1 MYIHWRARDNRSK
14 WETEGERGGGATKTR
29 TVFPS
34 WLISTRFRIRTR
46 RRLDRSCHLDSRLD
60 GKPVVISIFHFA
72 RATRASRPPFPSQ
85 RLITTKRRFPFPPT
99 QNFASSWSSLIPRQF
114 FYLIGRLAARQV
126 AKLLKAVIN
135 DSTKLSSFASDKNL
149 LRPETGNRASG
160 SDSCKSLQ
168 DRSEVCGYIG
178 DNVVQR
184 GVVASRGEERD
195 RVEKEI
201 YGNR

>member
-99 QNFASSWSSLIPRQF
+99 QNFASLLVRPF
-114 FYLIGRLAARQV
+114 FNPAPIFL
-126 AKLLKAVIN
+126 
-135 DSTKLSSFASDKNL
+135 F
-149 LRPETGNRASG
+149 
-160 SDSCKSLQ
+160 
-168 DRSEVCGYIG
+168 DRSISRATNRETAESGNQRFDETQQFRQIKIFFVPKRGIGPAAAIVVKVCKI
-178 DNVVQR
+178 DPKCAVT
-184 GVVASRGEERD
+184 
-195 RVEKEI
+195 
-201 YGNR
+201 